1 MDDFK
6 FLKTI
11 INIIAY
17 EYIIYIMVDTIA
29 KCDFFSHRLIVLLA
43 CERPLQSLYIFNE
56 SILNRRRSE
65 ANARRFV
72 TSKKYMCMC
81 VVCVVF

>member
-1 MDDFK
+1 
-6 FLKTI
+6 
-11 INIIAY
+11 
-17 EYIIYIMVDTIA
+17 MVDTIA
-29 KCDFFSHRLIVLLA
+29 KYDFFSHRLIVLLA

-56 SILNRRRSE
+56 SILKRRRSE